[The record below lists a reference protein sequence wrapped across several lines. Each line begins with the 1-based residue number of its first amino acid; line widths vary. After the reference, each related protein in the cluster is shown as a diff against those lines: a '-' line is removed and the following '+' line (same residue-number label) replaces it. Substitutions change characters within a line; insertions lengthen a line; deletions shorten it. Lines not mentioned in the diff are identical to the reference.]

1 MHFWQS
7 ERPQIERGQ
16 RMASY
21 KPVTAALRVL
31 EVLAGV
37 NRLGSRA
44 NVAEIHHVTGIDK
57 ATVVRMLETL
67 ISAGYVLRD
76 KDHAIY
82 RPTGKTLSLG
92 TAYDR
97 HRIVSDIV
105 SDDLADFRQQIGWPS
120 DVALFDH
127 DAMLV
132 VQSSRNNEPLHF
144 KRASGFRAPVLATS
158 LGLAYLANCGESERE
173 DYLAR
178 AAADPAA
185 WNDIAR
191 NLPLLNVKLAA
202 IRKQGFATMEE
213 SYSRSYYESKFFS
226 IGVPIMTTDR
236 IFGAINVIYLKS
248 ALTEKTA
255 HDKLLQPLQEVATRM
270 AVKLTGS
277 AAF

>member
-1 MHFWQS
+1 
-7 ERPQIERGQ
+7 
-16 RMASY
+16 MASY

-44 NVAEIHHVTGIDK
+44 NVAEIHHLTGIDK
-57 ATVVRMLETL
+57 ATVVRMLDTL
-67 ISAGYVLRD
+67 IAAGYVLRD
-76 KDHAIY
+76 RNQAIY

-97 HRIVSDIV
+97 HRIVSDII

-132 VQSSRNNEPLHF
+132 VQSSRAGEPLHF

-158 LGLAYLANCGESERE
+158 LGLAYIANCPTHERE
-173 DYLAR
+173 EYLVR
-178 AAADPAA
+178 AAADPAV
-185 WNDIAR
+185 WNDLAR
-191 NLPLLNVKLAA
+191 NRPLLEEKLEMV
-202 IRKQGFATMEE
+202 RRQRYATMEE

-226 IGVPIMTTDR
+226 IGVPIMTAER
-236 IFGAINVIYLKS
+236 IFGAINVIYLRS
-248 ALTEKTA
+248 ALTQKAARDELLEPIQDVA
-255 HDKLLQPLQEVATRM
+255 ASMAQKLA
-270 AVKLTGS
+270 GS
-277 AAF
+277 AAL